1 MDWLKTWAA
10 AVVEASKADSAERL
24 LEKSMSPASSRL
36 HPTENPS
43 GNSDDSI
50 HIPHRFH
57 RVNTRGSG
65 SHHPDIALQDVS
77 DASTAT
83 AADLD
88 DQSSVMARR
97 RAMKAFVR
105 RKYAF
110 KETAKLWAAEF
121 ELERR

>member
-24 LEKSMSPASSRL
+24 LEKSMSPASGL
-36 HPTENPS
+36 HPTEDSS
-43 GNSDDSI
+43 GNTDDSI
-50 HIPHRFH
+50 HDPHRSH

-65 SHHPDIALQDVS
+65 SQHPDVALQDVS

-88 DQSSVMARR
+88 GQSSVMARR